1 MNKSENFK
9 GIITKQVVSSKKLNY
24 GNVIRTLTISDLH
37 GYTNDFVRASRL
49 ALAIKGE
56 EPDIV
61 FIAGDLYNGG
71 IPWDGGVKLEQF
83 RSFIQNIS
91 EVAPICITWGNHDL
105 RGLNSQNIDI
115 RLKNLRCL
123 ENVRPGKV
131 FPLYNDRVIV
141 NDMEIVGYVP
151 RFNLM
156 EEPHGLQTQL
166 HGIAHDEYIRDYH
179 EEGVKFE
186 NKSGIVNVCLVHD
199 PHLIAASENGI
210 GLEDLSVCDF
220 FVTGHLHDGY
230 RHLLRPID
238 KIKKVLTNKGL
249 NSLEL
254 DKGFTERMSGHVD
267 RTGVY
272 IKGSKK
278 LWLGST
284 NLCRGIVYIDDAAQ
298 QKFLQM
304 ADGNYYKNESERFN
318 VQVWQP
324 VLEETAKQ
332 EIIDNNLH
340 FMLISEGIA
349 PSFFPKEK
357 LATMNVVDI
366 ENKLVRTYKHK

>member
-1 MNKSENFK
+1 MNKSDYFK
-9 GIITKQVVSSKKLNY
+9 GIITKQVVNSKKINN
-24 GNVIRTLTISDLH
+24 GNIIRTLTISDLH

-49 ALAIKGE
+49 ALAIKEE

-71 IPWDGGVKLEQF
+71 NPWDGGIKLEQF
-83 RSFIQNIS
+83 KSFIQNIS
-91 EVAPICITWGNHDL
+91 EVAPVCITWGNHDL
-105 RGLNSQNIDI
+105 KGLNSKNMDI

-123 ENVRPGKV
+123 EDVRPGEV

-141 NDMEIVGYVP
+141 KDMEIVGYVP
-151 RFNLM
+151 RFDLM
-156 EEPHGLQTQL
+156 EETHGLQTQL
-166 HGIAHDEYIRDYH
+166 HGVAHDEYIRDYH

-186 NKSGIVNVCLVHD
+186 NKLGLVNVCLVHD

-230 RHLLRPID
+230 KHLLIPID
-238 KIKKVLTNKGL
+238 KVKKFITNKGL
-249 NSLEL
+249 KSLEL
-254 DKGFTERMSGHVD
+254 DKGFTEQMSGHVD
-267 RTGVY
+267 RTGKY

-298 QKFLQM
+298 QKYLQM
-304 ADGNYYKNESERFN
+304 ADGNFYKNESESIN
-318 VQVWQP
+318 VQSWQP
-324 VLEETAKQ
+324 VLEEMARQ
-332 EIIDNNLH
+332 EIINNNLH

-366 ENKLVRTYKHK
+366 ESKLVRTYKHK